1 MMALGV
7 IIWMRWRVWP
17 GIFFVDLFTADPT
30 VSPDHVL
37 NFIEPMVS
45 QEINEELCRDTSDKE
60 VSDALFQMGPL

>member
-1 MMALGV
+1 M
-7 IIWMRWRVWP
+7 
-17 GIFFVDLFTADPT
+17 ADPT